1 MKKKLLA
8 IGSLFYLFIFS
19 LTAQTT
25 LHINGMVTDSSGEAL
40 SHASILILDAQDSTY
55 IGFTQSDNSGNFNIK
70 EKTDKPII
78 LKISYLGYFS
88 FEKRIDPLQTTK
100 LELGAIRL
108 TPINKVLFEVVIK
121 EAKAPLK
128 MRGDTIEY
136 DASTFKVPI
145 GSTVEDLLRKL
156 PGIEVANDGSITSQ
170 GQSVNKLT
178 VDGKRFFG

>member
-1 MKKKLLA
+1 M
-8 IGSLFYLFIFS
+8 G
-19 LTAQTT
+19 T
-25 LHINGMVTDSSGEAL
+25 
-40 SHASILILDAQDSTY
+40 
-55 IGFTQSDNSGNFNIK
+55 
-70 EKTDKPII
+70 
-78 LKISYLGYFS
+78 
-88 FEKRIDPLQTTK
+88 
-100 LELGAIRL
+100 IRL

-121 EAKAPLK
+121 EAKASLK

-178 VDGKRFFG
+178 VDGKRFFGEDLAWLLKIYLQKVFQKFRFLMKNLSKRN